1 MEGLPVLLKFLQ
13 FLVRSMFY
21 VFITWHRFVPDGS
34 SRSGRRSGG
43 PSDQAKGGA

>member
-1 MEGLPVLLKFLQ
+1 MLLNVLQ

-21 VFITWHRFVPDGS
+21 VFITWHRFVPDGG

-43 PSDQAKGGA
+43 PSDQAKDGA